1 MSLSQSRLVLILFTS
16 LMFCGCT
23 DSQPD
28 STQNTEQRTPA
39 AEEAVSAN
47 QQLEE
52 PPLYKAAE
60 RNDVEQIKQLL
71 ADGVDIDQAAGR
83 DMETAL
89 HRAIT
94 RRSTEAA
101 KILIEAGADINK
113 PRSDGQTPLEMAR
126 VRNRT
131 EILGFF
137 KQTPTES

>member
-1 MSLSQSRLVLILFTS
+1 MSLSQSRLVLILFS
-16 LMFCGCT
+16 SVMFCGCT
-23 DSQPD
+23 DSQSD

-71 ADGVDIDQAAGR
+71 ADGADIDQAAGR

-94 RRSTEAA
+94 RRSTETAE
-101 KILIEAGADINK
+101 ILIEAGADINK
-113 PRSDGQTPLEMAR
+113 PRRDGQTPLEMAR

-131 EILGFF
+131 EILAFF
-137 KQTPTES
+137 KQTPTE

>member
-1 MSLSQSRLVLILFTS
+1 MLKFSASLAICLFASVMISGCADSQSNQTQNGAQQPSPPTTEASLSTN
-16 LMFCGCT
+16 
-23 DSQPD
+23 P
-28 STQNTEQRTPA
+28 
-39 AEEAVSAN
+39 
-47 QQLEE
+47 QLAE

-60 RNDVEQIKQLL
+60 QNDIARVKQLL
-71 ADGVDIDQAAGR
+71 AEGVEIDQTAGS
-83 DMETAL
+83 DGETAL

-131 EILGFF
+131 EIL
-137 KQTPTES
+137 KLLNE